1 MLYNNRNMDRPKRA
15 PKPVERY
22 TPSRTLN
29 LDIFKVGVKDS
40 VIQDI
45 IDKPKVTI
53 RKTKAGVQR
62 TLHLDMS
69 DVPPSDDRKLS
80 KDCSQNE
87 FSFKNFYTP
96 KDKTTKLYAEAV
108 EKFEFLPA
116 NFMYYPEIKES
127 YGFADLEIK
136 KNLRNQLR
144 KFP

>member
-1 MLYNNRNMDRPKRA
+1 MNRPRRA

-29 LDIFKVGVKDS
+29 LDIPKVEVKDS

-45 IDKPKVTI
+45 LDKPKVTT

-69 DVPPSDDRKLS
+69 DVPPSDDRKFS
-80 KDCSQNE
+80 KDWSQNE
-87 FSFKNFYTP
+87 FWFKNFYTP
-96 KDKTTKLYAEAV
+96 KDKTTEQYAEAV

-116 NFMYYPEIKES
+116 NFLYYPEMTES
-127 YGFADLEIK
+127 YGFANLELK
-136 KNLRNQLR
+136 EEFKNQ
-144 KFP
+144 